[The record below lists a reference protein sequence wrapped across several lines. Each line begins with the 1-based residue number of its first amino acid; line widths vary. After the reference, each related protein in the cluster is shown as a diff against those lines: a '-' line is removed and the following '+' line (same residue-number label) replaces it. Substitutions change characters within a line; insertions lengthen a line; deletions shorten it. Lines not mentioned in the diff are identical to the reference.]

1 MGIDMHVYTRRVYIY
16 TYIYIHIFIYLF
28 IYLFQSSD
36 MSRDLQ
42 QGRVTESNSGSG
54 QNGGSAIGSRRRVDS
69 GESVRD
75 PQLNW

>member
-1 MGIDMHVYTRRVYIY
+1 
-16 TYIYIHIFIYLF
+16 
-28 IYLFQSSD
+28 